1 MISTSHALVV
11 LILIIIHQE
20 HALKIPNQVVFVHIN
35 KESLVANIYIYMS
48 KYILP
53 LFRDPEVK
61 IVQTFFFKHFLPIF
75 EQVPISIE
83 KSKPN
88 FTV

>member
-1 MISTSHALVV
+1 
-11 LILIIIHQE
+11 
-20 HALKIPNQVVFVHIN
+20 
-35 KESLVANIYIYMS
+35 MS

-61 IVQTFFFKHFLPIF
+61 IVQTFFFKHFLPSF

-83 KSKPN
+83 KSNPN
-88 FTV
+88 FTVLRDSYNAQSKYW